1 MTIYIVLIVLIF
13 IQAFCLSF
21 ISKAISK
28 KIFLILAFAEIVF
41 ISGLRKSV
49 GGDTEVYI
57 DFFKTIANMSYYDI
71 LTYGFDTGFMMF
83 CYLLSKISTNPQ
95 ILIFASSFVI
105 TALVF
110 KYIYFSSKITW
121 LSVYLYI
128 TLLYF
133 FHFMNLMRFGMATA
147 ILLQSIQYIEGKKLF
162 KFIICVLIAGSFHS
176 SAFLFIFTYIFGRIT
191 ITKRKI
197 LIAVALCALSVYFVK
212 IFFATIVIFAPR
224 YFFYMEFFNN
234 YQGNLA
240 NYIIFGIYLCMLIL
254 AVLYDTA
261 LKKNVSNKREI
272 HESNT
277 SLWLLACG
285 VGFSIAAIPTMIMVR
300 FTIMFTIVCISYIP
314 NLLIKIRNKD
324 FSNLLF
330 FNLLSISF
338 AYNIIVLIYRPDWFL
353 VTPYINI
360 LFE

>member
-1 MTIYIVLIVLIF
+1 MTAYIILIALIF
-13 IQAFCLSF
+13 IQAICLSF
-21 ISKAISK
+21 VPKAISK
-28 KIFLILAFAEIVF
+28 KVFLILAFGEIVF

-57 DFFKTIANMSYYDI
+57 DFFKTIAGMSFYDV
-71 LTYGFDTGFMMF
+71 LTYGFDTGFMIF
-83 CYLLSKISTNPQ
+83 CYLLSKISPNPQ

-110 KYIYFSSKITW
+110 KYIYYSSKTVW

-128 TLLYF
+128 TLIYF
-133 FHFMNLMRFGMATA
+133 FHFMNLMRFGMASA
-147 ILLQSIQYIEGKKLF
+147 ILLQSIQYIEEKKLS
-162 KFIICVLIAGSFHS
+162 KFVICVIIAGSFHS
-176 SAFLFIFTYIFGRIT
+176 SAFLFIFTYIFGRIP

-197 LIAVALCALSVYFVK
+197 LIAVVLCALSIYFVK
-212 IFFATIVIFAPR
+212 ILFATIVMLAPR
-224 YFFYMEFFNN
+224 YFFYMEFFDH

-240 NYIIFGIYLCMLIL
+240 NYIIFGIYFCMLIL

-261 LKKNVSNKREI
+261 LKKNAGNKNEI

-300 FTIMFTIVCISYIP
+300 FTIMFTLVCISYIP
-314 NLLIKIRNKD
+314 NLIIKIKD
-324 FSNLLF
+324 KSLANLLF
-330 FNLLSISF
+330 LIILTLSF
-338 AYNIIVLIYRPDWFL
+338 AYNLIILIYRPDWFL